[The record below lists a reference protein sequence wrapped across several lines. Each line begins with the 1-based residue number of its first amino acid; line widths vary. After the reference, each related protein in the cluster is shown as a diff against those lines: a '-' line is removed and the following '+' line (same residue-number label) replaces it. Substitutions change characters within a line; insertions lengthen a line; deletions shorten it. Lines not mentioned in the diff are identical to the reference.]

1 MTRNGK
7 ELERHRLGRV
17 VDRILTPLIGFGGR
31 LISRPSDEELSE
43 HSGRIRGGEEGQ
55 TAVAALEAGR
65 RALGDGHFA
74 EALIQFSLAI
84 ERDEESAWAWHGKA
98 DAFHLAGQPGSAL
111 ECYERSLSIEA
122 DNPLGHLGRGNA
134 LEALGR
140 YQEAGSAWQSAL
152 DLDPDLE
159 WAQKGMNRLDERKA

>member
-1 MTRNGK
+1 MLPNVRPNDGSWVVK
-7 ELERHRLGRV
+7 ALQVQHKHLRARPQRHRLGRV

-74 EALIQFSLAI
+74 RAYLATDETTNMVVCVKLFHSTDEKSQIAYKQELVAGFMQLDHPNITKLCGYGCSQLI
-84 ERDEESAWAWHGKA
+84 DEN
-98 DAFHLAGQPGSAL
+98 GQASG
-111 ECYERSLSIEA
+111 
-122 DNPLGHLGRGNA
+122 
-134 LEALGR
+134 
-140 YQEAGSAWQSAL
+140 
-152 DLDPDLE
+152 
-159 WAQKGMNRLDERKA
+159 